1 MLCSKRQSK
10 CLKTLKEH
18 INIKRRQKNAYHKIK
33 ASLSENNLMLHVN
46 FDESYKSDKQDVI
59 HSVYFG
65 YQCFSIF
72 TWCCYT
78 KSSSNNNVRK
88 DNIIVATERSDHD
101 KVACMSCLQKVVHKI
116 KHLYEKR
123 YENVYVWSDGMG
135 SNLDLAMYLNY

>member
-18 INIKRRQKNAYHKIK
+18 INIKRRQRNGYHKIM
-33 ASLSENNLMLHVN
+33 ASLSENNLMLH
-46 FDESYKSDKQDVI
+46 
-59 HSVYFG
+59 VYFG

-78 KSSSNNNVRK
+78 KSSSNKNVRN

-101 KVACMSCLQKVVHKI
+101 KVACMSCLQKVVPKI
-116 KHLYEKR
+116 EHLYEKR
-123 YENVYVWSDGMG
+123 YENVYVWRDGMG